1 MYKRVI
7 LCILLFIFIH
17 YSCINITY
25 ANVKYNNYIYTHLGN
40 ESNRVAIINGN
51 PQYLLQYDCDGYD
64 LRLLAEVMYHENG
77 MNGRECM
84 YLTGAVVIN
93 RVKHKRYPN
102 TIKEVLYQKGQY
114 ATTGKFFTKTIP
126 TEVYEIAR
134 ELLLYRAY
142 DVPKNV
148 IFQSM
153 HPYLGSGIYKS
164 IPSSYAPT
172 KDIEYFCYEW
182 KEGNYE

>member
-1 MYKRVI
+1 MKTLFNV
-7 LCILLFIFIH
+7 LLFVLLFILITPNTNT
-17 YSCINITY
+17 YSKVKDDY
-25 ANVKYNNYIYTHLGN
+25 AYISLDDREIGKVVLYNNHAQVIYP
-40 ESNRVAIINGN
+40 EKV
-51 PQYLLQYDCDGYD
+51 DGYD

-77 MNGRECM
+77 MNGKDCM

-93 RVKHKRYPN
+93 RILHDGFPDTVYD
-102 TIKEVLYQKGQY
+102 VLYQKGQY

-142 DVPKNV
+142 DVPRNV
-148 IFQSM
+148 IYQSM
-153 HPYLGSGIYKS
+153 RRLGSGVYKK

-172 KDIEYFCYEW
+172 KDIEYFCYE
-182 KEGNYE
+182 